1 MTGPVLVAGAGGQL
15 GRELVRV
22 FGAARQAGLVVGLTR
37 AELDVSDRAA
47 VHAAVA
53 THRPGLVVNCAA
65 WTDVDGCEL
74 DPELAHRVNAAA
86 PGFLR
91 EACDDVGAHL
101 VQIST
106 DYVFDGLKVEP
117 YLSSDSPAPVN
128 SYGRSK
134 LAGEYAAADAHPD
147 PLIIRTGW
155 LYGGGG
161 SSFIQAIL
169 KRAATGKGLR
179 VVDDQ
184 HGRPTWTRNLAE
196 GTLELLDAGAKGV
209 VHFADGGEATWV
221 DLARAALTL
230 SGYEIEVEPVSTEEW
245 GAPAPRPRYS
255 VLDLTATE
263 AVLGCSMMHWREALR
278 RFLEEESE

>member
-1 MTGPVLVAGAGGQL
+1 MGETVFVTGAAGLLGREVVRGATARGYHVVALAHTDLDVTDAPAVRSVVRAHTPTHVIHCAAYTAVDGAESEPELAMRVNRDGTESVAKAAAQAGAG
-15 GRELVRV
+15 LVY
-22 FGAARQAGLVVGLTR
+22 F
-37 AELDVSDRAA
+37 
-47 VHAAVA
+47 
-53 THRPGLVVNCAA
+53 
-65 WTDVDGCEL
+65 
-74 DPELAHRVNAAA
+74 
-86 PGFLR
+86 
-91 EACDDVGAHL
+91 
-101 VQIST
+101 ST